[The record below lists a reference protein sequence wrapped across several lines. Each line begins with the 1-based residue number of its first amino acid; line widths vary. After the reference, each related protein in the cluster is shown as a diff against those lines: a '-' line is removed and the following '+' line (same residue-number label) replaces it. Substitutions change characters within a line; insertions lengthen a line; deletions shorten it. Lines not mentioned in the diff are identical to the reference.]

1 MKMRNKIS
9 VNDIKSNI
17 TPYEFYRLE
26 LPDAK
31 LNRHNWNDG
40 GLCPFHDDKSKGS
53 FRVNLET
60 GAFKCFAC
68 ATSGGDIV
76 AFTMLKLS
84 CDFIEAIQILA
95 MDWGL

>member
-1 MKMRNKIS
+1 MRKRILA
-9 VNDIKSNI
+9 NDIKSKI
-17 TPYEFYRLE
+17 PPYEFYRAE
-26 LPDAK
+26 MPDAK
-31 LNRHNWNDG
+31 LNRNNWNDG
-40 GLCPFHDDKSKGS
+40 GLCPFHADKSKGS

-68 ATSGGDIV
+68 AASGGDIV

-95 MDWGL
+95 ADWGIL